1 MLANRA
7 LGTKETQMR
16 RSTLLTVL
24 CLAIFTVFAVPSQA
38 DAQLLKKVKDAAQN
52 AVEDE
57 AANQTERLLREAIR
71 CAVNDPACAEQAEKD
86 DKPVIYTDQ
95 DGDVITDDEGTPIT
109 DREEAADRAG
119 IAPEEEG
126 SAPKPGEG
134 AWANYD
140 FVPGEKVLYVDDF
153 TADEA
158 GDFPRRLEWVRG
170 NMELVEWQDRM
181 LLRTTGGGSQF
192 AVLLPEGVPERFTL
206 EFDISDAG
214 MSYGTIVILEE
225 GRENLRDYYEGARF
239 GVGHWRGSGIW
250 RERDP
255 LSTVDD
261 KRMKTEIVTAR
272 VMADGEHVKVFINE
286 KRIANAP
293 RVEIPRGDRITF
305 EVWGTDEKPVYI
317 GNIRVAAGG
326 RDLYDDLV
334 EAGRVAT
341 QGIFFDVDS
350 DRIRPESTPTLE
362 EIGEMLEEHPDLRIA
377 IEGHTDSTGNDDHN
391 LDLSIRRAV
400 AVRQYLIDAYGIDA
414 NRLEADGFGE
424 TQPVGDDETPEG
436 RQQNRRVELVVL
448 D

>member
-1 MLANRA
+1 
-7 LGTKETQMR
+7 MR
-16 RSTLLTVL
+16 RSTLLSVL
-24 CLAIFTVFAVPSQA
+24 CLAALNLFAVTGQA
-38 DAQLLKKVKDAAQN
+38 DAQLLKKLKDAAQD

-71 CAVNDPACAEQAEKD
+71 CAVNDPVCAEQAEED

-95 DGDVITDDEGTPIT
+95 NGDVVTDDEGTPIT
-109 DREEAADRAG
+109 DREKAADQAG
-119 IAPEEEG
+119 VSPTADAET
-126 SAPKPGEG
+126 PKPGEG

-140 FVPGEKVLYVDDF
+140 FVPGEEVLFVDDF
-153 TADEA
+153 SADEA
-158 GDFPRRLEWVRG
+158 GDFPRRLEWLRG

-181 LLRTTGGGSQF
+181 LLRATGGGSQF

-206 EFDISDAG
+206 EFYISDAG
-214 MSYGTIVILEE
+214 MSNGTIVILEE
-225 GRENLRDYYEGARF
+225 GRDNLRDYWEAPRF
-239 GVGHWRGSGIW
+239 AFGHWRGSGIW
-250 RERDP
+250 RDREP
-255 LSTVDD
+255 LSTLEDD
-261 KRMKTEIVTAR
+261 RIRTEIVTAR
-272 VMADGEHVKVFINE
+272 IMADGEHVKVFLDE
-286 KRIANAP
+286 KRISNVP
-293 RVEIPRGDRITF
+293 RIEIARGDRVTF
-305 EVWGTDEKPVYI
+305 EMWGTEKKPIYI
-317 GNIRVAAGG
+317 GNIRLAAGG

-400 AVRQYLIDAYGIDA
+400 AVRLYLIDAYGIGA
-414 NRLEADGFGE
+414 TRLEADGFGE
-424 TQPVGDDETPEG
+424 TRPAGDNDSPEG

>member
-1 MLANRA
+1 
-7 LGTKETQMR
+7 MR
-16 RSTLLTVL
+16 RFTMCSVL
-24 CLAIFTVFAVPSQA
+24 CLGAFGLLATPSRA
-38 DAQLLKKVKDAAQN
+38 DAQVLKKLKDAAQD

-71 CAVNDPACAEQAEKD
+71 CAVNDPVCAEQAEED

-95 DGDVITDDEGTPIT
+95 NGEVITDDEGTPIT
-109 DREEAADRAG
+109 DREKAASQAG
-119 IAPEEEG
+119 TSSDDDAGAPM
-126 SAPKPGEG
+126 PGEG

-140 FVPGEKVLYVDDF
+140 FVPGEDVLFVDDF
-153 TADEA
+153 TDDEA
-158 GDFPRRLEWVRG
+158 GDFPRRLEWLRG

-214 MSYGTIVILEE
+214 MSNGTIVILEE
-225 GRENLRDYYEGARF
+225 GPDNLRDYYKGARF
-239 GVGHWRGSGIW
+239 VFGHWRGSGIW
-250 RERDP
+250 RDREP
-255 LSTVDD
+255 LSTLDD
-261 KRMKTEIVTAR
+261 DLIRTEIVTAR
-272 VMADGEHVKVFINE
+272 IMADGEHVKVFINE
-286 KRIANAP
+286 KRVSNVP
-293 RVEIPRGDRITF
+293 RIEIPRGDRLTF
-305 EVWGTDEKPVYI
+305 EMWGTDEKPIYI

-326 RDLYDDLV
+326 RDLYDDLI
-334 EAGRVAT
+334 ETGRVAT
-341 QGIFFDVDS
+341 QGVLFDVDS

-362 EIGEMLEEHPDLRIA
+362 EIGEMLEEHPNLRIA
-377 IEGHTDSTGNDDHN
+377 IEGHTDSTGDDDHN

-424 TQPVGDDETPEG
+424 TQPAADNDTPEG
-436 RQQNRRVELVVL
+436 RQQNRRVELVIL

>member
-1 MLANRA
+1 V
-7 LGTKETQMR
+7 R

-24 CLAIFTVFAVPSQA
+24 CLAIFTVFALPSQA

-71 CAVNDPACAEQAEKD
+71 CAVNDPVCAEQAEED

-95 DGDVITDDEGTPIT
+95 NGDVITDDEGTPIT
-109 DREEAADRAG
+109 DRDKAASQAGVPPAADA
-119 IAPEEEG
+119 ET
-126 SAPKPGEG
+126 PKPGEG

-140 FVPGEKVLYVDDF
+140 FVPGEEVLFVDDF
-153 TADEA
+153 ADDEA
-158 GDFPRRLEWVRG
+158 GDFPRRLEWLRG
-170 NMELVEWQDRM
+170 NMEVVEWQDRM
-181 LLRTTGGGSQF
+181 LLRATGAGSQF

-214 MSYGTIVILEE
+214 MQNGTIIILED
-225 GRENLRDYYEGARF
+225 GRDNLRDYYKGVRF
-239 GVGHWRGSGIW
+239 AFGHWRGSGIW
-250 RERDP
+250 RDREP
-255 LSTVDD
+255 LSTLDD
-261 KRMKTEIVTAR
+261 KRMTSEIVTAR
-272 VMADGEHVKVFINE
+272 VMADGEHVKVFIDE
-286 KRIANAP
+286 KRVSNSP
-293 RVEIPRGDRITF
+293 RIEIPRGDRIMF
-305 EVWGTDEKPVYI
+305 EMWGTDEKPVYI

-326 RDLYDDLV
+326 RDLYDKLAA
-334 EAGRVAT
+334 EGRVST

-350 DRIRPESTPTLE
+350 DRIQPESTPTLE
-362 EIGEMLEEHPDLRIA
+362 EIGEMLEEHPNLRIA

-400 AVRQYLIDAYGIDA
+400 AVRQHLIDAYGIDA

-424 TQPVGDDETPEG
+424 TQPAGDNETPEG

>member
-1 MLANRA
+1 
-7 LGTKETQMR
+7 MR

-24 CLAIFTVFAVPSQA
+24 CLAALSLFALPSQA
-38 DAQLLKKVKDAAQN
+38 DAQLLKKLKDAAQD

-71 CAVNDPACAEQAEKD
+71 CAVNDPVCAEQAAED

-95 DGDVITDDEGTPIT
+95 NGDVITDDEGTPIT
-109 DREEAADRAG
+109 DRHEAATQVG
-119 IAPEEEG
+119 VAPADDEG
-126 SAPKPGEG
+126 APKPGEG

-140 FVPGEKVLYVDDF
+140 FVPGEEVLFVDDF
-153 TADEA
+153 SDDEA
-158 GDFPRRLEWVRG
+158 GDFPRRLEWLRG

-181 LLRTTGGGSQF
+181 LLRATGGGSQF
-192 AVLLPEGVPERFTL
+192 AVLLPFGVPERFTI
-206 EFDISDAG
+206 EFDVSDPG
-214 MSYGTIVILEE
+214 MSNGTIVILEE
-225 GRENLRDYYEGARF
+225 GRDNLRDYYEGARF
-239 GVGHWRGSGIW
+239 AFGHWRGSGIW
-250 RERDP
+250 REREP
-255 LSTVDD
+255 LSTLEDD
-261 KRMKTEIVTAR
+261 RMRTEIVTAR

-286 KRIANAP
+286 KRISNAP
-293 RVEIPRGDRITF
+293 RIEIIRGDRLTF
-305 EVWGTDEKPVYI
+305 EMWGTDEKPILI

-350 DRIRPESTPTLE
+350 DRIQPESSPTLE
-362 EIGEMLEEHPDLRIA
+362 EIGTMLEEHPDLRIA

-400 AVRQYLIDAYGIDA
+400 AVREYLIDAYGIEA
-414 NRLEADGFGE
+414 SRLEADGFGE
-424 TQPVGDDETPEG
+424 TQPVEDNETPEG